1 MSEKTKQII
10 TTVIGAVVVGV
21 STVLTSLGV
30 SWSPVF
36 IGVAGSINEALN
48 LILEQFVKR
57 S

>member
-30 SWSPVF
+30 SWAPVF
-36 IGVAGSINEALN
+36 IGVAGSVNEALN

-57 S
+57 